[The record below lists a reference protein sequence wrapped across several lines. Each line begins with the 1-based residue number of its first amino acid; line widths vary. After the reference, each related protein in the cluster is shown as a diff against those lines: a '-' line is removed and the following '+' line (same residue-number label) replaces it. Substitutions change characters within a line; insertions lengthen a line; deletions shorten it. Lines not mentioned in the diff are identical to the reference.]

1 MERQNQTINDPDSIL
16 VKKSQQGDAEAFKML
31 ILKYQQPM
39 INLLFHL
46 TNDYDSSQDLAQE
59 LFIRTFRGINS
70 FKGRSAFSTWLYRIA
85 INIGITHNKAK
96 QRRDKV
102 FSNRNDRTDEGQ
114 EQFNQP
120 KWSETP
126 ETVLQNLE
134 LSRHIEKAL
143 EDLNENQRAIIML
156 RDIEGVS
163 YEEIAEVFNCPIG
176 TVRSRLARAR
186 QTLKMKLKPYL

>member
-59 LFIRTFRGINS
+59 LFIRTFRGING

-114 EQFNQP
+114 EEFNQP

-163 YEEIAEVFNCPIG
+163 HEEIAEVFNCPIG
-176 TVRSRLARAR
+176 TFRSRLARAR